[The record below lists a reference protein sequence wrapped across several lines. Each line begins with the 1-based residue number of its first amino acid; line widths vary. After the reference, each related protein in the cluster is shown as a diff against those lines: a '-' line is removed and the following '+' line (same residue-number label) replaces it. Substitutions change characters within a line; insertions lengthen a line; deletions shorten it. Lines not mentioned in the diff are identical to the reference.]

1 MRETETDTQSIMGRG
16 QGLEGWSSCWEE
28 KADILE
34 KPRQL
39 SVLVPKG
46 QEGPITQI
54 SLSETSL
61 AGFALNGRG
70 KLGSQTLAL
79 TPPNP
84 VWVMVPWHS
93 LSRRPGDACFWSVEG
108 LKNFG
113 AGTLTLKACR
123 ERAKVPTPSH
133 GEGIGANQSHP
144 QKTRVRRPVTGGSDL
159 PCSQVVLA
167 EILQEQPKNHQAP
180 FITQSTPNP
189 SLPIWK
195 AGVGGEKLEPGRL
208 ESRPESWSQG

>member
-70 KLGSQTLAL
+70 ELGSQTLAL

-144 QKTRVRRPVTGGSDL
+144 QKTRVRGPVTGGSDL
-159 PCSQVVLA
+159 PCS
-167 EILQEQPKNHQAP
+167 
-180 FITQSTPNP
+180 
-189 SLPIWK
+189 
-195 AGVGGEKLEPGRL
+195 PGCL
-208 ESRPESWSQG
+208 G

>member
-39 SVLVPKG
+39 SVLVSKG

-54 SLSETSL
+54 SHSEISP

-70 KLGSQTLAL
+70 KLGSHALAL

-84 VWVMVPWHS
+84 LAMFPWHC
-93 LSRRPGDACFWSVEG
+93 LGGLGMPASVCSMLEQG
-108 LKNFG
+108 ELKTF
-113 AGTLTLKACR
+113 
-123 ERAKVPTPSH
+123 
-133 GEGIGANQSHP
+133 
-144 QKTRVRRPVTGGSDL
+144 RVRTLS
-159 PCSQVVLA
+159 S
-167 EILQEQPKNHQAP
+167 K
-180 FITQSTPNP
+180 
-189 SLPIWK
+189 
-195 AGVGGEKLEPGRL
+195 GV
-208 ESRPESWSQG
+208 